1 MGMNINGNYFRRPMR
16 LTEEHKER
24 IKNSKPE
31 YQPQTLT
38 PQPKPEKKPTMQPLR
53 QPMTKEQLED
63 FKNNLDLRINN
74 PDIPDSWS

>member
-1 MGMNINGNYFRRPMR
+1 MGMNINGNYFRFPLR
-16 LTEEHKER
+16 LTEQQKER
-24 IKNSKPE
+24 IKNSTPE

-38 PQPKPEKKPTMQPLR
+38 PQPKPEKEPTMQPLR

-63 FKNNLDLRINN
+63 FKNNLGLRINN